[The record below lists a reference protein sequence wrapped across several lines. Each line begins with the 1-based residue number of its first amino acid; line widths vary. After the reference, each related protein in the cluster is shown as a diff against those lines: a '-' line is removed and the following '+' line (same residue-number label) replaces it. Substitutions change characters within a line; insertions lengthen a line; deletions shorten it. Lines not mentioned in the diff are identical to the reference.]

1 MVRLSCCS
9 NINITPQSGAKITVG
24 GGINSS
30 VGVSSGNVSEE
41 IRRHNLDEHS
51 HPFILN
57 NYSSHEYTAQE
68 IEEHNTSPDAHIDI
82 RAKFNTFI
90 HNQGVASDYWHI
102 THNMDKYP
110 SVTVVDS
117 ANNEIVAEVH
127 YVDRNN
133 LIVTMNGASKGK
145 AYLN

>member
-1 MVRLSCCS
+1 MTRSCGCS
-9 NINITPQSGAKITVG
+9 NINITPQNNARITIG
-24 GGINSS
+24 GGVNSS
-30 VGVSSGNVSEE
+30 VGVSSGNAANL
-41 IRRHNLDEHS
+41 IRKHNLDETS
-51 HPFILN
+51 HPYILN
-57 NYSSHEYTAQE
+57 NFSSHEYTAQE
-68 IEEHNTSPDAHIDI
+68 IEEHNTSPDAHSDI